1 MDAGNTGKGIRE
13 KMNLEGDDLGE
24 VVKQVPNWKPEE
36 RMIPTFCSLC
46 GPMLGCGLNCYV
58 KDGRLVRVEGMK
70 ESPLNRGKLCPKAY
84 ASMQWLY
91 SPQRLKYP
99 LRRIGEKGEGKFEK
113 ITWDQA
119 LDIIADKLQEQ
130 KEKYGPESLAVLSPQ
145 HRTYKDYF
153 IRFLTLHGSP
163 NYCHSGLCFQQRA
176 FSFAYTVGA
185 PRLGASGADY
195 EHTDLIII
203 WTANPVCAGTS
214 MGTLKR
220 ILDAKERGAKLI
232 VIKPEMQ
239 PDAAKADM
247 WVPIRPGT
255 NAALALAMLN
265 VVINEH
271 LYDGKFVSQWCYGFD
286 ELVPHI
292 QQYTPE
298 WAAPITGLP
307 ADQIRQ
313 IARLYGKA
321 KSACILAGNA
331 FDQSVDSNN
340 AVRAVA
346 ILIAITGN
354 LDRPGGN
361 IVPVGTAMPM
371 LKSVNPRERYTK
383 DLIDKLVGPEMPTHF
398 QPFVE
403 GVSSA
408 YYRCIQSVLTEEPY
422 PIKTIIAPG
431 TQPAVITR
439 NSKMVVEAL
448 RKLEFFVVI
457 DVMQNSS
464 IPWADVVIPVT
475 TMYECDHPFEA
486 SIMGTWIM
494 ARNKVIE
501 PLGEYKS
508 DYQFW
513 LDLAVKMGYG
523 DDFWHGSIEE
533 CMNYQLENFGMTID
547 ELRAHPTGIMYE
559 PKPMAY
565 EKYDQIFA
573 TTSPRIDRA
582 PYLPQGKVAIFNTT
596 FEEQGFN
603 PLPEWVEPPES
614 PTNTPELLAKYPL
627 VFLDTHTSDV
637 YNHGWLRNI
646 PYLREIQPDPWVHI
660 HPDTA
665 KERGIED
672 GDWVIVESPHGWIK
686 VRALYFPGIRPDTIM
701 GLHGWW
707 QGCDELGLPSY
718 PLLDGGANV
727 NILYNTDP
735 EKAFDL
741 LVTAMPKQT
750 LVEIRKAEDNG

>member
-1 MDAGNTGKGIRE
+1 MEKGEMSMNNLDQKKQTGLTGNADE
-13 KMNLEGDDLGE
+13 KMI
-24 VVKQVPNWKPEE
+24 
-36 RMIPTFCSLC
+36 RTFCSLC
-46 GPMLGCGLNCYV
+46 GPMMGCGLNCYV
-58 KDGRLVRVEGMK
+58 RDGRLVRVEGMK
-70 ESPLNRGKLCPKAY
+70 ESPVNNGKLCSKAY

-99 LRRIGEKGEGKFEK
+99 LKRVGKKGEGKFER
-113 ITWDQA
+113 ITWDEA
-119 LDIIADKLQEQ
+119 LDIIASKLQEQ
-130 KEKYGPESLAVLSPQ
+130 KRKYGPESLAVLSPQ

-153 IRFLTLHGSP
+153 IRFLTVHGSP
-163 NYCHSGLCFQQRA
+163 NFCHSGLCFLQRA

-185 PRLGASGADY
+185 PGLTMGADY

-203 WTANPVCAGTS
+203 WTANPVYAGTS
-214 MGTLKR
+214 MGTIKR

-265 VVINEH
+265 VIINEH
-271 LYDGKFVSQWCYGFD
+271 LYDAEFVSRWCYGFD

-292 QQYTPE
+292 QRYTPE

-307 ADQIRQ
+307 AEQIKEV
-313 IARLYGKA
+313 ARLYGKA
-321 KSACILAGNA
+321 KSACILPGNA
-331 FDQSVDSNN
+331 FDQNVDSNN

-346 ILIAITGN
+346 ILIAISGN

-361 IVPVGTAMPM
+361 IVPTESTMPM
-371 LKSVNPRERYTK
+371 PKSVNPRERYTQE
-383 DLIDKLVGPEMPTHF
+383 LVDKLVGPEMPSCF
-398 QPFVE
+398 QPFLE
-403 GVSSA
+403 GLSSA
-408 YYRCIQSVLTEEPY
+408 YYHCLNSVLTEDPY
-422 PIKTIIAPG
+422 PIKAIIAAG
-431 TQPAVITR
+431 TQPTVITR
-439 NSKMVVEAL
+439 NSKRIIEAL
-448 RKLEFFVVI
+448 KKLEFFVVI

-464 IPWADVVIPVT
+464 MPWADVVIPVA

-486 SIMGTWIM
+486 PMMGMGTWIM

-501 PLGEYKS
+501 PLGDYKS

-513 LDLAVKMGYG
+513 LDLGVKMGYG
-523 DDFWHGSIEE
+523 DDFWNGNMED
-533 CMNYQLENFGMTID
+533 CMNYQLESFGMTID
-547 ELRAHPTGIMYE
+547 ELRAHPTGIVYQ
-559 PKPMAY
+559 PKPMVY
-565 EKYDQIFA
+565 EKYDEIFA
-573 TTSPRIDRA
+573 TPSTRLSGA
-582 PYLPQGKVAIFNTT
+582 PYLPQGKVAIYNTT
-596 FEEQGFN
+596 FEENGFN

-614 PTNTPELLAKYPL
+614 PTGTPELLAKYPL
-627 VFLDTHTSDV
+627 VFFDTHTSDV

-646 PYLREIQPDPWVHI
+646 PYLREVQPDPWIHI

-665 KERGIED
+665 RARGIED
-672 GDWVIVESPHGWIK
+672 GEWVIVESQYGWMK
-686 VRALYFPGIRPDTIM
+686 VKALYFPGIRPDTVM

-707 QGCDELGLPSY
+707 QGCDELGLPGY

-727 NILYNTDP
+727 NILYSTDP
-735 EKAFDL
+735 KKAFDP

-750 LVEIRKAEDNG
+750 LVEIRKAETS